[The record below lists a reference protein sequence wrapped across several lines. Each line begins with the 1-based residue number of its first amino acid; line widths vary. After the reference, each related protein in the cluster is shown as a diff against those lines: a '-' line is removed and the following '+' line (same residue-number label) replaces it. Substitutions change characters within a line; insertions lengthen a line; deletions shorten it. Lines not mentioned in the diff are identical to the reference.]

1 MKTLEAN
8 ATTIEHEED
17 NSQGKQDQD
26 ATEDGE
32 EQDQLYALLTQ
43 SKQACAKTPPSNK
56 QGQGTKPLP
65 GNVNRLLSKAMS
77 RS

>member
-1 MKTLEAN
+1 MKIFEAN
-8 ATTIEHEED
+8 ATKVEQEED
-17 NSQGKQDQD
+17 DTQGKQGED
-26 ATEDGE
+26 AAEDGE

-43 SKQACAKTPPSNK
+43 SKQASAKTPPSNK